1 MDKEFIRVPEVAE
14 RLECSMG
21 YAYKIVRALN
31 EELMRKGLRVVS
43 GRVPR
48 TYFEER
54 YGLVRSAK

>member
-1 MDKEFIRVPEVAE
+1 MNKEFIRVPEVAE

-48 TYFEER
+48 AYFEER
-54 YGLVRSAK
+54 YGLVRSVK

>member
-1 MDKEFIRVPEVAE
+1 MDKEFIRAPEVAE

-31 EELMRKGLRVVS
+31 EELIHEGLLVVK

-54 YGLVRSAK
+54 YGLVRSVK